1 MAFVSLSSTPNFEF
15 FEHFRDFHDFRR
27 PFGTILG
34 LKIDSPMTCFR
45 VLPEKI
51 EVFMHVLFFDD
62 FSEQNTEKL
71 STQENQESLKTVDL
85 LRKNDDF
92 QDSSHILENTLDP

>member
-1 MAFVSLSSTPNFEF
+1 MAFVSLSSTPNFKIL
-15 FEHFRDFHDFRR
+15 EHFREFHDFRR
-27 PFGTILG
+27 SFGTISG

-45 VLPEKI
+45 VLFEKV
-51 EVFMHVLFFDD
+51 EVFMHVLFVDD

-71 STQENQESLKTVDL
+71 STQENRESLKTIDSP
-85 LRKNDDF
+85 RKNNDF

>member
-1 MAFVSLSSTPNFEF
+1 MAFVSLSSTPNFKIL
-15 FEHFRDFHDFRR
+15 EHFGGFHDFRR
-27 PFGTILG
+27 SFGTILG

-45 VLPEKI
+45 VLLAKI

-71 STQENQESLKTVDL
+71 STQENRESLKTIDL
-85 LRKNDDF
+85 PRKNNDF
-92 QDSSHILENTLDP
+92 PDLSHILENMLDP

>member
-1 MAFVSLSSTPNFEF
+1 MAFASLSSTPNFEIL
-15 FEHFRDFHDFRR
+15 EHFRDFHDFRR

-34 LKIDSPMTCFR
+34 LKIYSPMTCLR
-45 VLPEKI
+45 VLFEKI
-51 EVFMHVLFFDD
+51 ELFMHILLFDD

-71 STQENQESLKTVDL
+71 STRENQESLKTVDL
-85 LRKNDDF
+85 PRKKYGF

>member
-1 MAFVSLSSTPNFEF
+1 MAFVSLSSTPNFEIL
-15 FEHFRDFHDFRR
+15 EHLGDFHDFRR
-27 PFGTILG
+27 SFGTILG

-45 VLPEKI
+45 VLFEKI
-51 EVFMHVLFFDD
+51 EVFMHVLFVDD

-71 STQENQESLKTVDL
+71 STQEHRESLKTVDL
-85 LRKNDDF
+85 PRKSSEF